1 MEQMHIIIEGS
12 ARHVHVSKE
21 ALAVLFGAQAVL
33 HNKRELSQPGQY
45 LTEEKV
51 RVEGPRGGID
61 RISILGPE
69 RPATQ
74 VELSFTDARALGLN
88 PPVRES
94 GQTAGSSPCRL
105 VGPAG
110 TLELTEGAIIAK
122 RHIHVTPE
130 DAARFG
136 LTDKEIVSVK
146 TEGERSLVFGEVV
159 VRVSPS
165 FQTRMH
171 IDFDEMNAAG
181 LSGEATGYIIK
192 NS

>member
-1 MEQMHIIIEGS
+1 MDHLHVIIEGS
-12 ARHVHVSKE
+12 ARHVHVTKE
-21 ALAVLFGAQAVL
+21 ALETLFGPGAEL

-74 VELSFTDARALGLN
+74 VELSLTDARVLGLT

-94 GQTAGSSPCRL
+94 GQTAGSAACRL

-110 TLELTEGAIIAK
+110 SLDLTEGAIVAK

-130 DAARFG
+130 DAARYG
-136 LTDKEIVSVK
+136 LQDKEIVTVK
-146 TEGERSLVFGEVV
+146 TAGERALVFDEVV
-159 VRVSPS
+159 IRISPS

-171 IDFDEMNAAG
+171 IDFDEANAAG
-181 LSGEATGYIIK
+181 LSGEETGLVIK
-192 NS
+192 KG